1 MGIAVCLRVCAHR
14 RTCWLGCGVCILQIG
29 GVGAEW
35 LSSSGVTCVVD
46 AHTASGAVVAGEF
59 RSPSIV
65 IAEPGPAQRTATT
78 LTNRGNSDVFVARFD
93 LSHGDLIWALTMGG
107 PGDEAVFAVA
117 AAPKDGLFGRDA
129 VWVAGSFTSEHMI
142 LQVGSGLAAVPTQAQ
157 THQTPH
163 LSHTPSR
170 AWRSLRCT

>member
-1 MGIAVCLRVCAHR
+1 M
-14 RTCWLGCGVCILQIG
+14 
-29 GVGAEW
+29 
-35 LSSSGVTCVVD
+35 D
-46 AHTASGAVVAGEF
+46 AHTSSGAVVAGEF

-142 LQVGSGLAAVPTQAQ
+142 LQVGSGLAAVQYNPSATIPN
-157 THQTPH
+157 PH
-163 LSHTPSR
+163 LSHTHRLAPGAPSDAR
-170 AWRSLRCT
+170 HP